1 MFLIL
6 QMKRMKIILTLS
18 AALAVLV
25 SCDCYQQI
33 SGTIVDKNTGK
44 PLKGVS
50 VYNIQKDRIK
60 TITDSTGHFE
70 LSAISG
76 GFRCPPM
83 KVAVQAE
90 NYKII
95 KD

>member
-1 MFLIL
+1 MIL
-6 QMKRMKIILTLS
+6 QIKIMKNVLTL
-18 AALAVLV
+18 LAGLTALV

-83 KVAVQAE
+83 KLAVQAE
-90 NYKII
+90 NYRII
-95 KD
+95 EE